1 MSKDIETGSA
11 PSTMIRTYLGR
22 LDRLQY
28 AKVISALQKSNE
40 RVNDI
45 PIVNTIESIKGQDGK
60 SCLFILTTDL
70 AAYLFGE
77 KVVENKT
84 KNKLYVA
91 LTRSVNALTILVTQE
106 VENKYGAD
114 YIRNHFSRLLRD

>member
-11 PSTMIRTYLGR
+11 PSIMIRTYLGR

-60 SCLFILTTDL
+60 NCLFILTTDL

-77 KVVENKT
+77 KVLENKT
-84 KNKLYVA
+84 KNTSITVLLLDNSSRIILLY
-91 LTRSVNALTILVTQE
+91 SV
-106 VENKYGAD
+106 
-114 YIRNHFSRLLRD
+114 